1 MYSDYRRD
9 TWYSHNPELKSVI
22 KYHRSKDGTSMC
34 LQILFWCKI
43 SKPFKLRTSLFAMF
57 SLTAVKEFQ
66 QQQDPNKKRA
76 LEST

>member
-1 MYSDYRRD
+1 
-9 TWYSHNPELKSVI
+9 
-22 KYHRSKDGTSMC
+22 MC

-66 QQQDPNKKRA
+66 QQQDPNTKRA
-76 LEST
+76 LESTLNIETGSIKIYSKLYCVLYFREVSCHVKSTV